1 MTNPIIFAVAGIP
14 ASGKSSFIQEK
25 MKENFFPEE
34 VFIHDCDA
42 VMASLKDYQS
52 DLQTLGSAQAFTKWE
67 LPARALAESMLME
80 AVHAKKNIIYD
91 RSCALQSSYLFLK
104 EVVELHQY
112 ALVMHVLAVS
122 NEVAFSRAE
131 EREKETGR
139 QVPKKYFIEREKG
152 LKALWPAYL
161 KLAKQCCV
169 YDSNTRP
176 LQLIASGC
184 DPKLTILDK
193 KKYALFLK
201 R

>member
-42 VMASLKDYQS
+42 VMDSLKGYQS
-52 DLQTLGSAQAFTKWE
+52 DLQSLGSAIAFQNWE

-80 AVHAKKNIIYD
+80 AIHARQNIIYD
-91 RSCALQSSYLFLK
+91 RSCALPSSYLFLK
-104 EVVELHQY
+104 EVVELHRY
-112 ALVMHVLAVS
+112 TLVMHVLDVS
-122 NEVAFSRAE
+122 KEEAHSRAK

-139 QVPKKYFIEREKG
+139 QVPEEFFLERKKG

-184 DPKLTILDK
+184 GPKLTILDK